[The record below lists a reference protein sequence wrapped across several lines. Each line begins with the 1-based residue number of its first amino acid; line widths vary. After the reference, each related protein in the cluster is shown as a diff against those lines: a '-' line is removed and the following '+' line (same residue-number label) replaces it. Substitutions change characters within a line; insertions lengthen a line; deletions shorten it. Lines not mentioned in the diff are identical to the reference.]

1 MSKIFAV
8 VASLVLIV
16 LGGCVQMPRLDLSS
30 KTVAI
35 REFTARDAL
44 DVLGIPRMANAAT
57 LEAKVAELR
66 SGLLPDIAQAMD
78 LIRAGQ
84 AQAAG
89 ATAKGVTVF
98 VIDDFSAFRFNDGRY
113 HGQYVSAI
121 IKIVAPDA
129 TILTCDAW
137 KSDLGECLFEANR
150 IASEGKIQ
158 VVNMSLGIL
167 GTFCGF
173 APTSLEPPMLPDAEP
188 PFEPTVS
195 VTQDQAEALEHWVRD
210 LQAKGVVV
218 VSSAGNDGYRTGA
231 KAPGC
236 WSDLRVGAVYDEARQ
251 KVEWKA
257 CTDENVSADDR
268 TCWSNYGNVFA
279 PGAVIDKVFDNGI
292 SFNGTSA
299 SAPFTSG
306 VTALVI
312 GTRKIRGAEAAKRI
326 IDTSVKIPDRFNT
339 KLPHVRIDAVNATGT
354 GAPPP
359 PPLTLRGFLD
369 KNKNCVLDD
378 SEILTALSLWIT
390 QSEWKPGSRISD
402 GEMISLL
409 QDWIKQNN
417 ICKK

>member
-1 MSKIFAV
+1 MFRIFAV
-8 VASLVLIV
+8 VLSLSLIV
-16 LGGCVQMPRLDLSS
+16 LGGCVQMPRLDLPSNGP
-30 KTVAI
+30 AI

-44 DVLGIPRMANAAT
+44 DVLGIPSMANAAA
-57 LEAKVAELR
+57 LGAKFAELR
-66 SGLLPDIAQAMD
+66 SGLLTDIAQAMD

-98 VIDDFSAFRFNDGRY
+98 VIDDFSAWRFKDGRY

-121 IKIVAPDA
+121 IKIVAPEA

-137 KSDLGECLFEANR
+137 KSDLGECLFEANQL
-150 IASEGKIQ
+150 ASEGKIQ
-158 VVNMSLGIL
+158 VVNMSLGIM
-167 GTFCGF
+167 GTYCGF
-173 APTSLEPPMLPDAEP
+173 TQTSLEPPILPDAET

-236 WSDLRVGAVYDEARQ
+236 WSDLRVGAVYDEARPR
-251 KVEWKA
+251 VEWKA
-257 CTDENVSADDR
+257 CTDENVKADDR

-279 PGAVIDKVFDNGI
+279 PGAVIDKVFDDGI

-312 GTRKIRGAEAAKRI
+312 GTRKIKGAEAAKRI

-339 KLPHVRIDAVNATGT
+339 KLPHVRIDAVNATGA

-359 PPLTLRGFLD
+359 AQTLRGFLD

-378 SEILTALSLWIT
+378 SEILTALALWIT

-417 ICKK
+417 ICGK

>member
-1 MSKIFAV
+1 MSKILAV
-8 VASLVLIV
+8 VLSLALVVI
-16 LGGCVQMPRLDLSS
+16 GGCVQMPRLDLPS
-30 KTVAI
+30 KTEAI

-44 DVLGIPRMANAAT
+44 DVLGIPSLANAAA
-57 LEAKVAELR
+57 LEAKFAELR
-66 SGLLPDIAQAMD
+66 SGMLPDIAQALD
-78 LIRAGQ
+78 LIRAAQ

-98 VIDDFSAFRFNDGRY
+98 VIDDFSAWRFQDGRY

-137 KSDLGECLFEANR
+137 KSDLGECLFEANQL
-150 IASEGKIQ
+150 ASQGKIH
-158 VVNMSLGIL
+158 VVNMSLGIM
-167 GTFCGF
+167 GTYCGF
-173 APTSLEPPMLPDAEP
+173 TPTSLEPPMLPDAEP
-188 PFEPTVS
+188 PFEPTLS
-195 VTQDQAEALEHWVRD
+195 VTRDQAEALEHWVRD

-257 CTDENVSADDR
+257 CTDESVNADDR

-279 PGAVIDKVFDNGI
+279 PGAVIDKVFDDGI

-312 GTRKIRGAEAAKRI
+312 GTRKIKGVEAAKRV

-339 KLPHVRIDAVNATGT
+339 KLPHVRIDAVNATGV
-354 GAPPP
+354 GGPPP
-359 PPLTLRGFLD
+359 AQTLRGFLD

-378 SEILTALSLWIT
+378 TEILTALSLWIT

-417 ICKK
+417 ICEK